1 MKGIGVGDMSSTEI
15 RNRKREQKKVTEAA
29 HIDKNKCRE
38 QGSKYME

>member
-29 HIDKNKCRE
+29 QE
-38 QGSKYME
+38 QVLRTGGSKYME